1 MHSQEMS
8 EDVMRQH
15 INLYVNDFTIDM
27 GDTGRKA
34 IQKLVEVYK
43 T

>member
-1 MHSQEMS
+1 MS

-15 INLYVNDFTIDM
+15 IHLYVNDFTIDM
-27 GDTGRKA
+27 GDIGRKA
-34 IQKLVEVYK
+34 IEKLVEVYK